1 MIYKFKRNNS
11 IEIKKLSYLQLPI
24 ILFAAIQ
31 LFVTTLKAQ
40 VKTGDE
46 PTSIKNSSLL
56 AVESSAEI
64 SILMMTEIERDV
76 IPSPALGIQILNTT
90 TNQPNFYTGTAWTSG
105 ANQMSHAK
113 RLYRKD
119 RR

>member
-1 MIYKFKRNNS
+1 MQFWFILKTKTCIMIYKFKRNNS

-56 AVESSAEI
+56 AI
-64 SILMMTEIERDV
+64 
-76 IPSPALGIQILNTT
+76 
-90 TNQPNFYTGTAWTSG
+90 
-105 ANQMSHAK
+105 
-113 RLYRKD
+113 RK
-119 RR
+119 